1 VHAVEERAGGSVG
14 AAVYEVCAVR
24 YGSLR
29 ARKSH
34 FYHRYETYGEPDAEV
49 EMAYFF
55 WVLRAGGET
64 ILVDTGF
71 DPEVGARRGRTCLC
85 PPLEALRRL
94 GVDASSVSTVVVTHL
109 HYDHVGNL
117 AAFPQAELVVPR
129 AELEFWTGPLAR
141 RAQFAA
147 HVEQDEVERVA
158 EARRSGRVRLTE
170 GTEQIVDGITTTV
183 VGGHSPG
190 QLVVVVSGAAGP
202 VVLTSDAVH
211 FYEELELDRPFG
223 VVSELGRM
231 YDAYDV
237 VKKLAAEPGAAL
249 VPGHDPE
256 VMARFP
262 SYGDES
268 SGLAVRV
275 G

>member
-1 VHAVEERAGGSVG
+1 MSPG
-14 AAVYEVCAVR
+14 AAVYEVAAVR
-24 YGSLR
+24 YGSLL

-49 EMAYFF
+49 EMAYYF
-55 WVLRAGGET
+55 WVLRGGGAT
-64 ILVDTGF
+64 VLVDTGF
-71 DPEVGARRGRTCLC
+71 GSDAGERRGRKCLC
-85 PPLEALRRL
+85 PPVEALRRL
-94 GVDASSVSTVVVTHL
+94 GVDPASVSTIVVTHL
-109 HYDHVGNL
+109 HYDHTGNL
-117 AAFPQAELVVPR
+117 AAFPQAELVLSR
-129 AELEFWTGPLAR
+129 AELEFWTGPLAGR
-141 RAQFAA
+141 RQFAV
-147 HVEQDEVERVA
+147 HVEPDEIALVD
-158 EARRSGRVRLTE
+158 EAWRSGRVRLTE
-170 GTEQIVDGITTTV
+170 GTEQIQDGITTTV

-190 QLVVVVSGAAGP
+190 QVVVVVSGAAGA

-223 VVSELGRM
+223 VVADLGRM

-237 VKKLAAEPGAAL
+237 VKELAAEPGASL

-262 SYGDES
+262 IYGDES